1 MNKSHQS
8 DLQTQVYFI
17 KPDDFHDILNV
28 FQDFNKFQRT
38 RAMRRR
44 AYVRYI
50 EEEMEKQIRE
60 YDSRFDRYG
69 GGGSMQTS

>member
-1 MNKSHQS
+1 
-8 DLQTQVYFI
+8 
-17 KPDDFHDILNV
+17 
-28 FQDFNKFQRT
+28 
-38 RAMRRR
+38 MRRR

>member
-1 MNKSHQS
+1 
-8 DLQTQVYFI
+8 
-17 KPDDFHDILNV
+17 
-28 FQDFNKFQRT
+28 
-38 RAMRRR
+38 MRRR

-69 GGGSMQTS
+69 GGGSMDTSQSISASEPSERITQTEDDLISLVDCDFNTR